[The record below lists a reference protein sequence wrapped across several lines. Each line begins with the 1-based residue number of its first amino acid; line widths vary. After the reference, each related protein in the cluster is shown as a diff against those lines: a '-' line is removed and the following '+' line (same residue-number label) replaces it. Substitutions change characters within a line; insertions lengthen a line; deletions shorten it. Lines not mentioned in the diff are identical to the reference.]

1 MANRKDTTAVNHS
14 HLNEFA
20 QVVERIGLSIGFYL
34 RTNIP
39 LLPSGAACRA
49 HSESGSAPR
58 TNPIALASAIG
69 TFLAAVAALV
79 SVYVIVFDEDPPVIW
94 NIGIGLWWMLGV
106 LLQLAAGTAARLG
119 QFRGA
124 TG

>member
-1 MANRKDTTAVNHS
+1 MWLYRLLFGNQHSFAAFRRSPPRLFRKR
-14 HLNEFA
+14 F
-20 QVVERIGLSIGFYL
+20 G
-34 RTNIP
+34 
-39 LLPSGAACRA
+39 
-49 HSESGSAPR
+49 SEDES
-58 TNPIALASAIG
+58 IALASAIG
-69 TFLAAVAALV
+69 TFLAAVAALM